1 MAKVILG
8 VLLKERQENAK
19 DVQQVLTKHGCII
32 KTRLGV
38 HTASEDACSP
48 QGLIILEII
57 ENPGKELSELE
68 SELSAFKNVKLQK
81 MEF

>member
-1 MAKVILG
+1 MAIVILG